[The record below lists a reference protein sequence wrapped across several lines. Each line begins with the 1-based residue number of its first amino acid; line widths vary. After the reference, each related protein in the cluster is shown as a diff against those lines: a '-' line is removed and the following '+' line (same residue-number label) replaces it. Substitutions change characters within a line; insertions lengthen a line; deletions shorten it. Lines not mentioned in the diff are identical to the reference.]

1 MHQSSMDNMRRCI
14 RKYLDPRPRRDRKLV
29 VVDLGATDINGS
41 YRALFDTA
49 HFDYIG
55 VDLAAGPGVDLV
67 IDDPHRIPL
76 AAASADVVVSGQML
90 EHNAFFWLTF
100 QEKVRLL
107 HDDGFIFMIAP
118 SRGQIHRYPADC
130 YRFFPDS
137 YAALAKLTNTVLV
150 DCWLDD
156 NHWGDLVGVFRK
168 SYDKAY
174 GMFDTATIKTWEPA
188 SGRDVPAA
196 PAVVWNNQPGNEAEE
211 RLSGAAPYKDVLQ
224 RLHEELAPALYVEI
238 GVRTGASLALARAD
252 ALGIDPDPAIS
263 VALPAG
269 AKVVEQASDDFFA
282 SWQPD
287 RRVELGFVDG
297 LHQFEQS
304 LRDFISLERVSDR
317 AGVIVI
323 DDIYPNHPR
332 QASRQRCTRAWT
344 GDVWKLHEVLRRYR
358 PDLTLLALDT
368 HPTGLLIV
376 AGLDPDSQLLSAQYG
391 DLVADYGRDME
402 PPLHVLSREGSVPPD
417 GMVFTALLQHLARA
431 RTEARS
437 AATARLNAST
447 NSQTTPSTK

>member
-14 RKYLDPRPRRDRKLV
+14 RKYLDPRPRLARQLV
-29 VVDLGATDINGS
+29 VVDLGATNINGS
-41 YRALFDTA
+41 YRELFDTA
-49 HFDYIG
+49 RFDYIG

-67 IDDPHRIPL
+67 IEDPHRIPL
-76 AAASADVVVSGQML
+76 AAASADVVISGQML

-107 HDDGFIFMIAP
+107 NDDGFIFMIAP

-130 YRFFPDS
+130 YRFYPDG
-137 YAALAKLTNTVLV
+137 YAALATLTNTVLV

-168 SYDKAY
+168 CYDKTY
-174 GMFDTATIKTWEPA
+174 GKFDTATIKTWEPA
-188 SGRDVPAA
+188 SRGDVPAA
-196 PAVVWNNQPGNEAEE
+196 PAAVWNNQRGNDAEE
-211 RLSGAAPYKDVLQ
+211 RLSGAAPYKEVLR

-252 ALGIDPDPAIS
+252 ALGIDPEPAIS
-263 VALPAG
+263 VTLPAS
-269 AKVVEQASDDFFA
+269 ARVVEQASDAFFA

-287 RRVELGFVDG
+287 HRVELGFVDG
-297 LHQFEQS
+297 LHQFEQA
-304 LRDFISLERVSDR
+304 LRDFMALERVSDR

-323 DDIYPNHPR
+323 DDISPNHPR

-344 GDVWKLHEVLRRYR
+344 GDLWKLHEVLRRHR

-368 HPTGLLIV
+368 HPTGLLVV
-376 AGLDPDSQLLSAQYG
+376 AGLDPDSQLLAARYD
-391 DLVADYGRDME
+391 DLVAEYGRDMA

-431 RTEARS
+431 RHGSR
-437 AATARLNAST
+437 AAVNAPPDT
-447 NSQTTPSTK
+447 DPAGQATPSRE